1 MCIFTEVYPNVM
13 DNKEIV
19 NQSKLTAEFYMSRY
33 DVLLHSILKDDNIL
47 LSEGVFGKP
56 LYEVMLIGAV
66 STMEAY
72 LHDRLETIVMNSA
85 QTRQSYISEY
95 NKGRYK
101 NLLDADASDADIMD
115 TFSFHTYHNK
125 FVLKRFFGLYNLG
138 HFIVEQFDACGVSDV
153 VVKRNTLSHNP
164 PRGFIGAQTII
175 LTLKDLREA
184 MTSVK
189 QFILTIECH
198 CMRKGSQRLF
208 CSPEEE

>member
-1 MCIFTEVYPNVM
+1 
-13 DNKEIV
+13 
-19 NQSKLTAEFYMSRY
+19 
-33 DVLLHSILKDDNIL
+33 
-47 LSEGVFGKP
+47 
-56 LYEVMLIGAV
+56 
-66 STMEAY
+66 MEAY

-115 TFSFHTYHNK
+115 TFSFHTYYNK
-125 FVLKRFFGLYNLG
+125 FVLKSFFGLYDLG

-153 VVKRNTLSHNP
+153 VDKRNTLSHNP

-184 MTSVK
+184 MASVK
-189 QFILTIECH
+189 QFILTIECY
-198 CMRKGSQRLF
+198 CMNKGYQRLF
-208 CSPEEE
+208 CPLDEE